1 MIESVE
7 KIVPIIERLES
18 EDDSSFIF
26 GLGAVLSLFL
36 IPGLLIGL
44 FVSKQ
49 IILFLIFSVLII
61 TLIGAFI
68 MKISE
73 RNFDK
78 KFAIYS
84 AEIGLEEKE
93 SQELLE
99 FWNSSNSRVRKRVKR
114 SIERQNNVKNQ

>member
-49 IILFLIFSVLII
+49 IILVLIFSVLII

-99 FWNSSNSRVRKRVKR
+99 FWNRSNSRVRKRVKR
-114 SIERQNNVKNQ
+114 SIERQSNVKNQ